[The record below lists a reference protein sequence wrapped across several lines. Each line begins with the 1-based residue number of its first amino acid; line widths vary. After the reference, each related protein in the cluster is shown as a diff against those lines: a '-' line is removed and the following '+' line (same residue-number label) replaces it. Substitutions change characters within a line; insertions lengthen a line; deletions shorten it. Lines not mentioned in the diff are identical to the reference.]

1 MGVYTS
7 DHVYLIIVVV
17 VPLLLIF
24 KLTFDIFTKVNG
36 KLTNK
41 YIQFQ

>member
-17 VPLLLIF
+17 TLLLIF

-36 KLTNK
+36 N
-41 YIQFQ
+41 